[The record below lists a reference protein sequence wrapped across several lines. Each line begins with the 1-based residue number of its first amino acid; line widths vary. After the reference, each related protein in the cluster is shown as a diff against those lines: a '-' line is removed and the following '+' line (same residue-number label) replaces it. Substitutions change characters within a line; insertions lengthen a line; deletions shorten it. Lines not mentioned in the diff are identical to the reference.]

1 MNLTTKVQPKSVP
14 AKVDV
19 AKQIQAEAEIG
30 CQMLESIYE
39 PICYSEAVA
48 PAMNN
53 VRMARSVIKDI
64 TTCMESLEAN
74 GYSDVWMDTV
84 NADGNFMNFLNLT
97 PADLIGSEAHKKD
110 VCMQSLM
117 DSLKDWAVKLWDFI
131 VRAYEGIMAFLKR
144 VGFVTAKDVEDV
156 KQSWSFIGINGAFN
170 YMASKAGYDAKEAAK
185 FYAELPSL
193 AALNSR
199 LEIIKSIAV
208 ALSGASVTNMID
220 GLGVKPIDLINTA
233 VVSKYANIKHGM
245 IVDFANGVVSFEP
258 FVLTGIDFTK
268 WIKDNKDIN
277 IAHIGL
283 MNNLRKDSGCL
294 DYTERLVNAAY
305 SQAKTAAAAAKKAGD
320 TTKLSFESTR
330 CARAQALLNIIN
342 VLVTQISVINNFG
355 QLYKSKLQDVAL
367 WIQKQQQKQPKP

>member
-30 CQMLESIYE
+30 CQMLEAIYE

-64 TTCMESLEAN
+64 TTCIESLEAN

-131 VRAYEGIMAFLKR
+131 VRAYEHIMAFLKR
-144 VGFVTAKDVEDV
+144 VGFVTEKDVEDA
-156 KQSWSFIGINGAFN
+156 KRSWQFIGANAIFN
-170 YMASKAGYDAKEAAK
+170 YAASKAGYDAKEAAK

-208 ALSGASVTNMID
+208 ALSGASVTNMVD

-245 IVDFANGVVSFEP
+245 IVDFVNGVISFEP

-268 WIKDNKDIN
+268 WIKDNQDIN
-277 IAHIGL
+277 IAHINL
-283 MNNLRKDSGCL
+283 MNSLRKDSSCL
-294 DYTERLVNAAY
+294 DYTERLVSAAY

-355 QLYKSKLQDVAL
+355 QLYKSKLAEVAL
-367 WIQKQQQKQPKP
+367 WIQKQQQKQQNP

>member
-64 TTCMESLEAN
+64 TTCIESLEAN

-97 PADLIGSEAHKKD
+97 PADLIGSEIHKKD
-110 VCMQSLM
+110 VCMQGLM

-156 KQSWSFIGINGAFN
+156 KQSWTFIGINGAVN

-193 AALNSR
+193 TALNNR
-199 LEIIKSIAV
+199 LEIIKSIAM
-208 ALSGASVTNMID
+208 ALERASIANMID
-220 GLGVKPIDLINTA
+220 GIGVKPIDLINTA
-233 VVSKYANIKHGM
+233 VISKYANIKHGM
-245 IVDFANGVVSFEP
+245 IIDFANGVISFEP
-258 FVLTGIDFTK
+258 FVLTGIDFIK
-268 WIKDNKDIN
+268 WIKDNQNIN
-277 IAHIGL
+277 IAHIDL
-283 MNNLRKDSGCL
+283 MNSLRKDSDCL
-294 DYTERLVNAAY
+294 DFTERLVNASY
-305 SQAKTAAAAAKKAGD
+305 IHAKAASSAAKKAGD
-320 TTKLSFESTR
+320 TNKLSFESAR

-367 WIQKQQQKQPKP
+367 WIQNHQKKQPKP

>member
-245 IVDFANGVVSFEP
+245 IVDFANGVISFEP